1 VGHGRLDR
9 NRIEHFVSGIHA
21 VAAAFFPTNSVTV
34 QLSDQ
39 AIYDSTTGSSE
50 ADYIIG
56 SNGTVRDQTGA
67 ILEAWLSLGAS
78 SSYQARATQV
88 SGLTVTGT
96 LGTWL
101 SCSTNLQWGILNTR
115 ADSTKSAVLTVEIR
129 DAALP
134 NTVRASATI
143 TLTAESSSLN

>member
-1 VGHGRLDR
+1 MGHGRLDR
-9 NRIEHFVSGIHA
+9 NRIEHLVSGIHA

-88 SGLTVTGT
+88 SGSTVTGT

-101 SCSTNLQWGILNTR
+101 SCSANLQWGVGQARRGWLRAQDVLNTR
-115 ADSTKSAVLTVEIR
+115 SLAQARALLAATMVRSTHAV
-129 DAALP
+129 AA
-134 NTVRASATI
+134 
-143 TLTAESSSLN
+143 